1 VRKAIGAALGVV
13 VLLAAGTYLA
23 GEQTE
28 VVVLRT
34 FDAGGTVHETK
45 LWAVDHE
52 GAVWVRVANPERGW
66 YRRLRAH
73 PRVELVRGGRARAM
87 DAAPDASPE
96 ARRAVDAAF
105 AARYGWVDAWYGL
118 LLRRAPVP
126 VRLTPADA

>member
-1 VRKAIGAALGVV
+1 VRKAIGAILGTLA
-13 VLLAAGTYLA
+13 LLALGTYLA

-34 FDAGGTVHETK
+34 FDAAGAVHETK
-45 LWAVDHE
+45 MWAVDHD
-52 GAVWVRVANPERGW
+52 GAVWVRVANPQRGW
-66 YRRLRAH
+66 YQRLRAQ
-73 PRVELVRGGRARAM
+73 PRVELVRGGRTRALL
-87 DAAPDASPE
+87 AAPDESPE

-126 VRLTPADA
+126 VRLTPAES